1 MIRRPPRSTLFPYT
15 TLFRSEEAKILA
27 IQNAASA
34 YVAGFQ
40 LGCYATLPMGF
51 GYNMQL
57 NLQHGKEELDN
68 GDKSTIRHAAPFF
81 GRAALTYRHDK
92 LTMELY
98 TQFQAKRSYEDM
110 PDSEK
115 SKTELYALDGDGH
128 VYAPA
133 WFTLNLKAQYKQGK
147 HFLFNA
153 GLENIADKRYRH
165 YSSGISAAGRNFIV
179 STTYVF

>member
-1 MIRRPPRSTLFPYT
+1 
-15 TLFRSEEAKILA
+15 
-27 IQNAASA
+27 
-34 YVAGFQ
+34 
-40 LGCYATLPMGF
+40 MGF

-115 SKTELYALDGDGH
+115 SKTELYALDGDRKSTRLNSRH
-128 VYAPA
+128 ANISYAV
-133 WFTLNLKAQYKQGK
+133 FCLKK
-147 HFLFNA
+147 
-153 GLENIADKRYRH
+153 NILARR
-165 YSSGISAAGRNFIV
+165 V
-179 STTYVF
+179 